1 MQSSHG
7 SKAMLILRA
16 CSGLQ
21 TSGYATAMDSGLM
34 IRDTYI
40 ERERERETHTERER
54 EREALYRFHQLRA
67 NQVHDYSRGQGYHM
81 HPDNL

>member
-21 TSGYATAMDSGLM
+21 TSSFATAMDSGLM
-34 IRDTYI
+34 IRDMYI
-40 ERERERETHTERER
+40 ERERETER
-54 EREALYRFHQLRA
+54 EREALYLFHQLRA